1 MYVYW
6 SWPQAIRLTDK
17 QLLCSNQTIFAQLTQ
32 VTFDHSI
39 YTLYFLRGIALI
51 ITSKKEDAKQT
62 RQQLYKDLRQLLYKS
77 ILCEEKSQDLCLNVC
92 EKLSMSPGPSP
103 GQSPCNW

>member
-77 ILCEEKSQDLCLNVC
+77 ILCE
-92 EKLSMSPGPSP
+92 
-103 GQSPCNW
+103 

>member
-1 MYVYW
+1 MCVYW

-51 ITSKKEDAKQT
+51 NTSKKEDAKQT
-62 RQQLYKDLRQLLYKS
+62 TNTSTTLQRFTSAPVQIYTLLG
-77 ILCEEKSQDLCLNVC
+77 EE
-92 EKLSMSPGPSP
+92 PGPVS
-103 GQSPCNW
+103 QCM